1 MNKRDQDMR
10 KVGRKKNKHRE
21 RDRHMYIERK
31 PLILCWL
38 KMIKLEQLLR

>member
-21 RDRHMYIERK
+21 RETDICTQRENH
-31 PLILCWL
+31 
-38 KMIKLEQLLR
+38 